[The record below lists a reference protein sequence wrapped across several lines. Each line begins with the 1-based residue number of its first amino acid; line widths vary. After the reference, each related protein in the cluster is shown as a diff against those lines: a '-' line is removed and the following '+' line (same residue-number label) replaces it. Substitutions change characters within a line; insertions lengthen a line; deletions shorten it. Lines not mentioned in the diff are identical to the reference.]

1 MRPHRANHARHQA
14 LRMSNRSLPSQLLNM
29 LAPDIRS
36 SLGELQGTLQL
47 VAHDLAAKQDHDSV
61 SQRRME
67 LVKNA
72 NNRVSEFTNMLSI
85 VTKLDALS
93 QGDLKQQPERVDLLR
108 LFDQLAEL
116 MNGSL
121 RVTSVR
127 NQGSEFILTLP
138 LTVAAKPVHSR
149 ETAPPELINS
159 RRILV
164 AEDSKPNQLVV
175 QTMLERQGYV
185 VDVANDGIE
194 ACAAV
199 KGNAPED
206 TPYCLILMDVQ
217 MPGMDGIEA
226 TRWIRNNGYS
236 LPIVALTAKAFM
248 EDEKACLEAGM
259 NDFMTKPVNYEALLA
274 RVDMW
279 LGDKST
285 QPSTLPGEKVSEM
298 RVLMG
303 EEAFKDALGVLSQEV
318 SERHVTLHKIL
329 AEGDYAKASAELHT
343 LFGIYAGYGFEELQ
357 HLARALQDSCDA
369 KLAPPAKSLQHF
381 DELSSELLHKIK
393 RYRAETMA

>member
-1 MRPHRANHARHQA
+1 
-14 LRMSNRSLPSQLLNM
+14 MSNRSLPSQLLNM

-72 NNRVSEFTNMLSI
+72 SNRVSEFTNMLSI

-108 LFDQLAEL
+108 LFDQLAHRINGQCTDAQVYLDVRFDPPDHDRLQGLHVDAANLTQLVGNILRFSWATTQQKMVSIEISLTADDLRLVIADNGLSMSDRELKQLAEL

-121 RVTSVR
+121 RVTSVP

-217 MPGMDGIEA
+217 MPGMDGSEA
-226 TRWIRNNGYS
+226 TRWIRNNGHS

-248 EDEKACLEAGM
+248 EDDKACLEAGM
-259 NDFMTKPVNYEALLA
+259 NDFMTKPVNY
-274 RVDMW
+274 
-279 LGDKST
+279 
-285 QPSTLPGEKVSEM
+285 
-298 RVLMG
+298 
-303 EEAFKDALGVLSQEV
+303 
-318 SERHVTLHKIL
+318 
-329 AEGDYAKASAELHT
+329 
-343 LFGIYAGYGFEELQ
+343 
-357 HLARALQDSCDA
+357 
-369 KLAPPAKSLQHF
+369 
-381 DELSSELLHKIK
+381 
-393 RYRAETMA
+393 